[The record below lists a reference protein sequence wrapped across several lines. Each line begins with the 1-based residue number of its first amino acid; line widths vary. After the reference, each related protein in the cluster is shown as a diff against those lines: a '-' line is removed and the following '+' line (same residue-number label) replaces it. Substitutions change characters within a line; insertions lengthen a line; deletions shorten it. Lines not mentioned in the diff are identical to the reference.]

1 MSAKAEFESELNDWC
16 RRVIEV
22 LELNSSTKVE
32 IPAILELTK
41 EVAHGVARPAAP
53 LTAYL
58 LGLRDGLDQQ
68 SQTALRISQI
78 QGLIDNSG

>member
-68 SQTALRISQI
+68 NQTALLISQI

>member
-22 LELNSSTKVE
+22 LELNSSTKVD
-32 IPAILELTK
+32 IPAILEMTK
-41 EVAHGVARPAAP
+41 DVAHGVARPAAP

-68 SQTALRISQI
+68 NQTALRISQI

>member
-22 LELNSSTKVE
+22 LELNSSTKVD
-32 IPAILELTK
+32 ISAILELTK
-41 EVAHGVARPAAP
+41 DVAHGVARPAAP

-68 SQTALRISQI
+68 NQTALRISQI